1 MFKHFFSPKKIIEE
15 KTIQRGAL
23 WIHGEALSSSE
34 LDELIQTFH
43 LNKSLLSDAYDIYEV
58 PRLEFEDAL
67 PYLFIR
73 YPYKDG
79 SEIQTY
85 PLLCI
90 ILPEL
95 CITITK
101 DPFPLYDFVLQRIA
115 GASQL
120 DPRAILIS
128 LFREINAAY
137 SFCLTA
143 ISKDI
148 RRYQKKEGNITNADI
163 LRFVNIEN
171 TLYDLSTSLLRMDR
185 IYEMLRDYEIFTKTE
200 EENDAFEDI
209 ILEGRQMEEL
219 LKVNIRTI
227 TNLRDAYTIILSN
240 NLNRIIKMFTSF
252 TVILTIPVLIASFY
266 GMNVPLPFQE
276 HPIAFFGIMTIC
288 LVFIVGML
296 WVFIKNDWI

>member
-1 MFKHFFSPKKIIEE
+1 M
-15 KTIQRGAL
+15 
-23 WIHGEALSSSE
+23 
-34 LDELIQTFH
+34 
-43 LNKSLLSDAYDIYEV
+43 
-58 PRLEFEDAL
+58 
-67 PYLFIR
+67 
-73 YPYKDG
+73 
-79 SEIQTY
+79 
-85 PLLCI
+85 LCI
-90 ILPEL
+90 ILPNI

-101 DPFPLYDFVLQRIA
+101 DSFPFYDFILQRI
-115 GASQL
+115 SRESRL
-120 DPRAILIS
+120 DPQVILIS
-128 LFREINAAY
+128 LFQEINAAY

-143 ISKDI
+143 ISKEI
-148 RRYQKKEGNITNADI
+148 RRYQKKEGNITNADV

-185 IYEMLRDYEIFTKTE
+185 IYEMLRDCEIFTKTE
-200 EENDAFEDI
+200 EEDDAFEDI

-266 GMNVPLPFQE
+266 GMNVQLPFQE
-276 HPIAFFGIMTIC
+276 SPMAFFGIMTIC